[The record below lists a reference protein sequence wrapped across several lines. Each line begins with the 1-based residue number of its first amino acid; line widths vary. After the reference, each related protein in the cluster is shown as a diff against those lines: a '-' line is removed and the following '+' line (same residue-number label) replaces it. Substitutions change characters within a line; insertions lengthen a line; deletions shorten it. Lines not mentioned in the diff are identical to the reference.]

1 MMIQAVNN
9 KNQSPNKNKN
19 QSLNQ
24 NNRKNNLNHQ
34 NNLHQFQVNSKKN
47 QTNRKK

>member
-1 MMIQAVNN
+1 MIQAVNN

-24 NNRKNNLNHQ
+24 NNRKNNLNH
-34 NNLHQFQVNSKKN
+34 
-47 QTNRKK
+47 